1 MFLKSPFSK
10 NPDLREEQNSLMFT
24 ESVVMMGHFPEQ
36 KCLRLLPGAHVS
48 LLTALEL
55 LAGNRSE
62 ELKPD
67 LQLT

>member
-1 MFLKSPFSK
+1 
-10 NPDLREEQNSLMFT
+10 MFT

-48 LLTALEL
+48 FLTALEL